1 MLPTAQKNKNM
12 KTKTLGLI
20 IIVLGAIMMAYTGF
34 NYVTTEKVVDF
45 GPIEI
50 NQQKNHRLQW
60 PPVLGGLL
68 LVGGIA
74 IIVLSKKGD
83 S

>member
-1 MLPTAQKNKNM
+1 M
-12 KTKTLGLI
+12 KTKPLGLI
-20 IIVLGAIMMAYTGF
+20 IIVLGIVMMAYTGF
-34 NYVTTEKVVDF
+34 NYVTTEKIVDI

-68 LVGGIA
+68 LAGGIA
-74 IIVLSKKGD
+74 IIVFSKKGNT
-83 S
+83 